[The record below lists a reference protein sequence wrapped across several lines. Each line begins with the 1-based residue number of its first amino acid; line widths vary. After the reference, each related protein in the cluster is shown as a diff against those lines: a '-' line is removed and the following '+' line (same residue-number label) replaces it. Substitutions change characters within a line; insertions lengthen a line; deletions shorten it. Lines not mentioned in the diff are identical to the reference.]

1 MTISYSEDHT
11 YPPSKNNENDV
22 VVNDVNSLSLRQ
34 AVDYCLDVLKIK
46 DNSEIYRNI
55 TKVIQKKVP
64 LEIIK
69 THGNW
74 ITVMMI
80 ISDCNRIVKDSRN
93 NNNNTHTFS
102 QSQLYDHKA
111 YRRRERRTEKN
122 RTSK

>member
-1 MTISYSEDHT
+1 MTTSYSEDHT
-11 YPPSKNNENDV
+11 YPPSERNENDI
-22 VVNDVNSLSLRQ
+22 VNDVNSLSLKQ
-34 AVDYCLDVLKIK
+34 AVDYCINVLKIK

-80 ISDCNRIVKDSRN
+80 ISDCNRIVKDTRN
-93 NNNNTHTFS
+93 SPKTISFGLNLMLPSSSINS
-102 QSQLYDHKA
+102 
-111 YRRRERRTEKN
+111 
-122 RTSK
+122 